1 MSFGMMLW
9 LAVAVMTG
17 AAILAVLWPLVRR
30 SAPLRAGS
38 DVAVYR
44 DQLEEVERDRAA
56 GLIDEQEASAAR
68 VEVSRRLI
76 AAASL
81 SRVPEEGVEH
91 ARGRRGTVAVAVLTV
106 LPLAAVGLYLLLGS
120 PMLPDQPLAPRL
132 AAARGNQ
139 TIEALVAQ
147 VEAHLA
153 RNPDEGR
160 GWEVI
165 APVYVRLGRFEDAVK
180 ARRNALRLNGETAA
194 RVAALGETLVLAAGG
209 MVTTEA
215 KALFERAVALDPA
228 ELQAQYFLGLAAE
241 QEGDRAAAAGIW
253 RRMLAAAPADAPW
266 AAFVR
271 DALDRLEG
279 GSPAGE
285 AAVRA
290 GPTEEQVAAAS
301 DLSPEQRR
309 AMIGGMVERLAQRL
323 QNDGSDVEGWMQLIR
338 AYLVLGERD
347 KARAAAGDARRA
359 LADDVEKLGRLDHL
373 VAGLGLKG

>member
-1 MSFGMMLW
+1 MVLW
-9 LAVAVMTG
+9 LALALMTS
-17 AAILAVLWPLVRR
+17 AAALAVLWPLMRR
-30 SAPLRAGS
+30 SAPLSAGS
-38 DVAVYR
+38 DIAVYR
-44 DQLEEVERDRAA
+44 DQLEEVDRDRAA

-81 SRVPEEGVEH
+81 SREAGVEP
-91 ARGRRGTVAVAVLTV
+91 ASGPRRAVAVAVLTV
-106 LPLAAVGLYLLLGS
+106 LPLGAVGLYLLLGS
-120 PMLPDQPLAPRL
+120 PTLPDQPLAPRL
-132 AAARGNQ
+132 AAARANPP
-139 TIEALVAQ
+139 IEALVAQ

-165 APVYVRLGRFEDAVK
+165 APVYTRLGRFDDAVK
-180 ARRNALRLNGETAA
+180 ARRNALRLNGEAAA
-194 RVAALGETLVLAAGG
+194 RVAALGEALVLAASGL
-209 MVTTEA
+209 VTAEA

-228 ELQAQYFLGLAAE
+228 EVQARYFLGLAAE
-241 QEGDRAAAAGIW
+241 QEGDRATAAGIW

-266 AAFVR
+266 VAFVR

-279 GSPAGE
+279 GRPRGDP
-285 AAVRA
+285 AVRV

-301 DLSPEQRR
+301 DLSPEQRQ
-309 AMIGGMVERLAQRL
+309 AMIGGMVERLAERL
-323 QNDGSDVEGWMQLIR
+323 QRDGSDVEGWIRLIR

-359 LADDVEKLGRLDHL
+359 LADDVDKLGRLDDL